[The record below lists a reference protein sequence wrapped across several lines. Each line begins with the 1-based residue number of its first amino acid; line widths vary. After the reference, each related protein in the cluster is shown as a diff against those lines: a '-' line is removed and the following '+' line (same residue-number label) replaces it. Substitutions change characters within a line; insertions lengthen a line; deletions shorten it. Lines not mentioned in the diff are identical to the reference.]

1 MSEILPHQK
10 RVVDE
15 KSELDQKLSKL
26 SEFLMTTMFASLPE
40 DEQLRLR
47 KQHLIMVEYSEIL
60 RQRIE
65 AF

>member
-1 MSEILPHQK
+1 VSEILPHQK